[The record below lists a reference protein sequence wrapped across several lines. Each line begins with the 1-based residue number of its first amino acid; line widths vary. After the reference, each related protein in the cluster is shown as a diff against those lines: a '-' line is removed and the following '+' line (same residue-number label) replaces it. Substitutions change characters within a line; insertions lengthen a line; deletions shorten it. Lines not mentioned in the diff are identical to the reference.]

1 MKHRKYFSALL
12 ALAGMAGLPAY
23 AADDAITLTITV
35 DGATA
40 NKGQAVLTL
49 FTSRETFLKQPHTTR
64 IVPIDAS
71 GTAIIRVSDLIP
83 GIYAVNV
90 YYDED
95 SNGELNTNFF
105 GIPTGLVGFSN
116 QAKGLLGPPSF
127 KKASFALSAD
137 HAMDILWERPRTES
151 RINEAG

>member
-1 MKHRKYFSALL
+1 MKHRKTLGALL
-12 ALAGMAGLPAY
+12 ALAGIASLPAD
-23 AADDAITLTITV
+23 AADDAITLTVTV

-40 NKGQAVLTL
+40 NKGQTVLTL

-64 IVPIDAS
+64 IVPIGAD
-71 GTAIIRVSDLIP
+71 GTTVIRVSDLKP

-95 SNGELNTNFF
+95 GNGELNTNFF
-105 GIPTGLVGFSN
+105 GIPTELVGFSN

-137 HAMDILWERPRTES
+137 HAIDIRLGK
-151 RINEAG
+151 AKV